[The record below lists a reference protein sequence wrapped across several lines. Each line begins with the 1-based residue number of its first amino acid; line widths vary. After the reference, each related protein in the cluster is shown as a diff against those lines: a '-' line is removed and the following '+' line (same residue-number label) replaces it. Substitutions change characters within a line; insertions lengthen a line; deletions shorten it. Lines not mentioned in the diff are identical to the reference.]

1 MTKTEIFDELKEI
14 LRTIKPSVEL
24 DKVTMD
30 STLVYDLGIDS
41 LSILLLSLAIENKF
55 GFTFDGVPPFKTVGD
70 VVEYIETKT
79 K

>member
-1 MTKTEIFDELKEI
+1 MTEIEIFDALKEI
-14 LRTIKPSVEL
+14 IHTIKPGMEL

-41 LSILLLSLAIENKF
+41 LSILLLSLAIEKKF
-55 GFTFDGVPPFKTVGD
+55 DFTFDGVPPFKTVGD
-70 VVEYIETKT
+70 VVEHIAAKT